1 MRQLTIVIH
10 SEGHARWRNLRNRGK
25 HEHRERDHRS
35 SVSIPPQFE
44 ARAANMIHYKDII
57 AEHGGDRDSFFSFD
71 DENDQ
76 LHLLPYATLTAA
88 RRTGELS
95 ALIGVYEWQ
104 NRPLFMLVDGDELG
118 GDLENLRRLR
128 RLIAMRGDAPYLA
141 VIRSGTPTFYGVG
154 LDDKT
159 TDATRAVVG
168 KLKNVR
174 FLIPNI
180 VNKRPGIAS
189 KQRWISDVI
198 LKLLTDALDALVA
211 LEIDNSDAISL
222 VGRALFTR
230 FLADRKL
237 LNDKVI
243 AMGPSGE
250 GSLFDTHDSV
260 SKISRWLDDT
270 FNGDFLP
277 LPETIIRAFPQSAFQ
292 TVGNIMRRADGGQLQ
307 LSWSEEWAK
316 LDFAHIPVGVLSQAY
331 EQYLGTHQKDKQ
343 KKEGS
348 FYTPRHIADLMVHA
362 SFAALR
368 RDGKAHSAKILDP
381 SAGAGVFLITAFRQL
396 VKERW
401 QYDGK
406 RPDTKVL
413 RQILYEQIR
422 GFDINDSALRFA
434 ALGLYLMSIELD
446 AAPKPVEKLKFERDL
461 RKTVIFQLGNS
472 SNHEGS
478 EGLGSLGDQ
487 VGPEHNAQYDLV
499 IGNPPWSSTT
509 NLDNWSSVITRVSKI
524 ASSRLNDEN
533 ALALLPN
540 EVLDLPFV
548 WRAMEWAKPNGQIAF
563 ALHARLLFQRGEGM
577 DKAFM
582 AICRSI
588 DVTGIINGAEV
599 RQSKVWPNV
608 AAPFCLLFARNVA
621 TPPGGGFRYISPHL
635 EGPLTDTGGWRID
648 PAQTETVIIDRLEER
663 PELLKILFRGTSLD
677 SEIFERL
684 SAKEHPTFG
693 EYWSGLHG
701 GTANQPHCAGKGY
714 NNLLEGSKPN
724 PNENY
729 LPGYSAEKMYD
740 LPALE
745 HHDFNSVFLDT
756 SQYRLFRDLNKP
768 RLEARRDLSLYQG
781 PMLLVKKSPA
791 AGHDRLR
798 AAVSLTN
805 LAFNQTY
812 YGYTAHQRE
821 AADSLVKYLCLMISS
836 KIALWHAL
844 ITSGGFGVEREVV
857 EKFIIQEAPLP
868 PFEVMSAANREQ
880 AASLFAQLAEG
891 ETPERWRKVDE
902 WVGSLFDLT
911 PDDVQTISDTLAY
924 ALPFS
929 DNKKGAQAPT
939 INQSRQVFA
948 KRLETELKPW
958 GERFNRPMLV
968 SSIETSTLSPWQF
981 VCIGSDINTVLG
993 KLRDD
998 FASAINLSDKL
1009 SSTEIIIL
1017 DRDTDCLILGR
1028 LNQARYWSV
1037 SQARLVARRIIWEHV
1052 DFLSGK
1058 YAK

>member
-1 MRQLTIVIH
+1 
-10 SEGHARWRNLRNRGK
+10 
-25 HEHRERDHRS
+25 
-35 SVSIPPQFE
+35 
-44 ARAANMIHYKDII
+44 MIHYKDII
-57 AEHGGDRDSFFSFD
+57 AEHGGDRESFFSFD
-71 DENDQ
+71 DEDDQ

-88 RRTGELS
+88 RGTEELS

-104 NRPLFMLVDGDELG
+104 NGPLFMLVDGDVLG
-118 GDLENLRRLR
+118 GDIDKLRRLR

-141 VIRSGTPTFYGVG
+141 VIQNGRLTVYGVG
-154 LDDKT
+154 LDDNAPKAI
-159 TDATRAVVG
+159 DG
-168 KLKNVR
+168 EL
-174 FLIPNI
+174 FLIPHI
-180 VNKRPGIAS
+180 VNKRPDIAS

-198 LKLLTDALDALVA
+198 LKLLTEALDALVA
-211 LEIDNSDAISL
+211 LKIDNGDAISL

-237 LNDKVI
+237 LDSNVI

-250 GSLFDTHDSV
+250 SSLFDTHDSV
-260 SKISRWLDDT
+260 TKVSKWLDDT

-277 LPETIIRAFPQSAFQ
+277 LSEVTIRSFPNEAFRKI
-292 TVGNIMRRADGGQLQ
+292 GYIMRRAKGGQLQ
-307 LSWSEEWAK
+307 LDWSEDWAK

-368 RDGKAHSAKILDP
+368 RDDKAHSAKILDP

-401 QYDGK
+401 QHDRK

-487 VGPEHNAQYDLV
+487 VGPEHNGQYDLV
-499 IGNPPWSSTT
+499 IGNPPWSSAT
-509 NLDNWSSVITRVSKI
+509 NLDQWSSVSDRVSKI
-524 ASSRLNDEN
+524 ARSRLNDQN
-533 ALALLPN
+533 VQALLPN

-548 WRAMEWAKPNGQIAF
+548 WRAMEWAKPKGQIAF
-563 ALHARLLFQRGEGM
+563 ALHGRLLFQRGEGM

-582 AICRSI
+582 AICRSV

-621 TPPGGGFRYISPHL
+621 SPPGAGFRYISPHL
-635 EGPLTDTGGWRID
+635 EGPLTETGGWRID
-648 PAQTETVIIDRLEER
+648 PAQTETVISDRLEER

-677 SEIFERL
+677 LEVFERL
-684 SAKEHPTFG
+684 SAKGYPTFG
-693 EYWSGLHG
+693 EYWSKLHG
-701 GTANQPHCAGKGY
+701 GTANQPQCAGQGY
-714 NNLLEGSKPN
+714 KNLLNGSKPN
-724 PNENY
+724 PNEDN

-768 RLEARRDLSLYQG
+768 RLEARRNLSLYQG

-791 AGHDRLR
+791 AGYDRLQ

-821 AADSLVKYLCLMISS
+821 SADSLVKYLCLMISS

-844 ITSGGFGVEREVV
+844 ITSGGFGVEREVI

-868 PFEVMSAANREQ
+868 PFEELSIANREQ
-880 AASLFAQLAEG
+880 AALLFAELAQG

-924 ALPFS
+924 ALPFG
-929 DNKKGAQAPT
+929 DNKKEAQAPT
-939 INQSRQVFA
+939 INQSRQIFA

-958 GERFNRPMLV
+958 GERYNRALTVQLV
-968 SSIETSTLSPWQF
+968 NQPQLSPWQF
-981 VCIGSDINTVLG
+981 VAIRANANGSVAPQIDEALMQEMQRAADT
-993 KLRDD
+993 
-998 FASAINLSDKL
+998 L
-1009 SSTEIIIL
+1009 SSSEIIY
-1017 DRDTDCLILGR
+1017 RDEPRDCLFVGR
-1028 LNQARYWSV
+1028 LNQARYWSI

-1058 YAK
+1058 LAG